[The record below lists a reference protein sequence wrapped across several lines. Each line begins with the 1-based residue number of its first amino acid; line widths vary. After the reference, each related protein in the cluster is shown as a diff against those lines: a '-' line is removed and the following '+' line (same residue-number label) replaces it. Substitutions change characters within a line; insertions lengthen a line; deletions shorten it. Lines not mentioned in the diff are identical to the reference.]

1 MSQWLKQ
8 PTAVTV
14 KLGPFVDNVDGY
26 TAETG
31 LTITQAEVR
40 LSKNG
45 GDMAQK
51 NEATSLAHDE
61 LGYYDCLLNT
71 TIGDDSG
78 RRVTLCGLCVCATLR
93 RQQGKSTARAGN
105 SRFGLQTVMGV

>member
-78 RRVTLCGLCVCATLR
+78 RRVTPCGPFLR
-93 RQQGKSTARAGN
+93 GADLAYNTGGRKSADT
-105 SRFGLQTVMGV
+105 SR